1 MCSIYVH
8 TLHVRYASVRMR
20 KSVTVLV
27 LGGGGGGGVV
37 CLSVTTPA
45 PTSLVSALKIRYVGV
60 YLFSL
65 FNVWINVMA

>member
-1 MCSIYVH
+1 MYGTPRCACARV
-8 TLHVRYASVRMR
+8 LRY
-20 KSVTVLV
+20 LCWGG
-27 LGGGGGGGVV
+27 GGGGGGGVV